1 MVRSLY
7 DVIPTVVGASLCIR
21 LLEFQLPSTDTQ
33 SYDDYNHDDV
43 ADDAG
48 SAEVVRL
55 TDLVLDLFSG
65 RCECY
70 HQQILEENAQR
81 YAICVNLSL
90 HHGEHRSAH

>member
-1 MVRSLY
+1 MVMVRSLY

-65 RCECY
+65 ASA
-70 HQQILEENAQR
+70 IISR
-81 YAICVNLSL
+81 YLKKTHNVMLFV
-90 HHGEHRSAH
+90 